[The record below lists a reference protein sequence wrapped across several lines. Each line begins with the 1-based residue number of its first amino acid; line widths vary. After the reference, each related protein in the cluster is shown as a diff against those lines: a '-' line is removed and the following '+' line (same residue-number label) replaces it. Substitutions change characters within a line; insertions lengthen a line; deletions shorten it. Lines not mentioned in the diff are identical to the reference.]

1 MRMMAMPMPSNA
13 MPMAG
18 PPPPRG
24 PSLSSQLMAMN
35 AKMEKHRGGGVLD
48 GASRGPSG
56 GGSLFGASVQSDL
69 FDFDCSSQREVV

>member
-1 MRMMAMPMPSNA
+1 
-13 MPMAG
+13 
-18 PPPPRG
+18 
-24 PSLSSQLMAMN
+24 MAMN
-35 AKMEKHRGGGVLD
+35 AKMEKHRGGGVLV